1 MGEVSPSVSRS
12 HVIALMR
19 FFSVDTDT
27 EMNIQH
33 TTSGIQV
40 PDLVD
45 LWAREFILK
54 IGQLAVGFICVGLY
68 SEGLKMLTDSISSMM
83 FPNVVFSSFLIITG
97 VIILSRL
104 LGCPVPD
111 LLTRIFG
118 ILGALLYLASAA
130 VITYESLTRAQTS
143 SEGLT
148 RIRCLA
154 ATGVLSY
161 LNSTMYGMDV
171 YFSVKK
177 TLGVETKL

>member
-1 MGEVSPSVSRS
+1 MEENNSPSVSRS
-12 HVIALMR
+12 NAMALMR

-27 EMNIQH
+27 EVNLPH

-54 IGQLAVGFICVGLY
+54 VVQLAVGFICIGLY
-68 SEGLKMLTDSISSMM
+68 SEGLKIVIDSISSMM

-104 LGCPVPD
+104 LGCPVPQ

-130 VITYESLTRAQTS
+130 VTTYEALTRVDKAD
-143 SEGLT
+143 LI
-148 RIRCLA
+148 RIRCLV
-154 ATGVLSY
+154 ATAMLSY
-161 LNSTMYGMDV
+161 VNSAVYGLDV

-177 TLGVETKL
+177 TLDFDTKI